1 MYVPVLS
8 MLPCKII
15 LCLAMALVFPYEGLR
30 PQERAEWDYKT
41 KVGIAEALA
50 KSEHPI
56 VPTIM
61 MGGAGDGKN
70 GATALD
76 AVGMKYLM
84 DIADRISSNK

>member
-1 MYVPVLS
+1 MAPLALHYFLF
-8 MLPCKII
+8 LY
-15 LCLAMALVFPYEGLR
+15 LCTYSFGKLMNNN
-30 PQERAEWDYKT
+30 DYKT

-50 KSEHPI
+50 KSEHQI

>member
-1 MYVPVLS
+1 MNNN
-8 MLPCKII
+8 
-15 LCLAMALVFPYEGLR
+15 
-30 PQERAEWDYKT
+30 DYKT

-50 KSEHPI
+50 KSEHQI

>member
-1 MYVPVLS
+1 MSDSVRPLNRAKV
-8 MLPCKII
+8 I
-15 LCLAMALVFPYEGLR
+15 AGLT
-30 PQERAEWDYKT
+30 PQEKAEWDYKT

-61 MGGAGDGKN
+61 MGGGDGKN
-70 GATALD
+70 GSTALD

-84 DIADRISSNK
+84 DIADRVNGSK